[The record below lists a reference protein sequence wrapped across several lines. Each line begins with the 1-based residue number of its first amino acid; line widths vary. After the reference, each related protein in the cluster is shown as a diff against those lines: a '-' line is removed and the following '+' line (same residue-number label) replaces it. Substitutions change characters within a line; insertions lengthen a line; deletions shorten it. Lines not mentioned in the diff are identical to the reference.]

1 MGHYKICKLLNK
13 STVLKIVTKK
23 WLEVNDLASSQYS
36 INKNIKFKTSMLRSY
51 LRDYSDAYVVVK
63 GTVDLLATAANE
75 NDKAEKDVAFKNN
88 GPFRS

>member
-1 MGHYKICKLLNK
+1 MEHYKICKLLNK

-23 WLEVNDLASSQYS
+23 WLEVNDLSSSQYS
-36 INKNIKFKTSMLRSY
+36 FNKNIKFKTSMLRSY